1 MKMLVL
7 GVLMLPLAAQ
17 AAVYKCGE
25 GANVVFTDRPCTYV
39 APAAKAGAP
48 IVPVVVTPAE
58 LGARP
63 VVSNREPSGVRLLP
77 R

>member
-39 APAAKAGAP
+39 APAPKAGAP
-48 IVPVVVTPAE
+48 VVPVVTPAE

>member
-1 MKMLVL
+1 
-7 GVLMLPLAAQ
+7 
-17 AAVYKCGE
+17 
-25 GANVVFTDRPCTYV
+25 VVFDRPCTYV
-39 APAAKAGAP
+39 APAPKAGAP
-48 IVPVVVTPAE
+48 VVPVVTPAE

>member
-1 MKMLVL
+1 
-7 GVLMLPLAAQ
+7 
-17 AAVYKCGE
+17 
-25 GANVVFTDRPCTYV
+25 VVFDRPCLRG
-39 APAAKAGAP
+39 AGAQAGAP
-48 IVPVVVTPAE
+48 VVPVVVTPAE

>member
-7 GVLMLPLAAQ
+7 GVLMVPLAAQ

-48 IVPVVVTPAE
+48 AVVVVTPAE

-63 VVSNREPSGVRLLP
+63 VVSTREPAGVRLLS

>member
-7 GVLMLPLAAQ
+7 GVLMVPLAAQ

-39 APAAKAGAP
+39 APVAKAGAP
-48 IVPVVVTPAE
+48 AAVVVTPAE

-63 VVSNREPSGVRLLP
+63 VVSTREPAGVRLLP